1 MLTGGRDPIRVL
13 AGQYFDSETGLHY
26 NWHRY
31 YDPKIGRYITSDP
44 IGLKGGL
51 NTYAYVANNP
61 LRWIDPTGLMGF
73 GGGGSA
79 GSGSKLV
86 PKQPPSPDTCTIV
99 PDLYPDACRKHD
111 DCYRRACDSKEMC
124 DLDFFYD
131 MLREHPMYTVYPAL
145 LYYGGVWRW
154 GGPYY
159 GTP

>member
-1 MLTGGRDPIRVL
+1 MT
-13 AGQYFDSETGLHY
+13 HY
-26 NWHRY
+26 A
-31 YDPKIGRYITSDP
+31 DEPPKSGCLLS
-44 IGLKGGL
+44 KGWG
-51 NTYAYVANNP
+51 P
-61 LRWIDPTGLMGF
+61 LQ
-73 GGGGSA
+73 GSA

-111 DCYRRACDSKEMC
+111 DCYRRACDSKEVC
-124 DLDFFYD
+124 DSDFFYD